1 MILTSATL
9 QFVGWV
15 EPILDYVGF
24 RYTLPNLHFVCSI
37 AQCETQQWPTS
48 EPSPKRIIT
57 RCFRWTHGEV
67 VVKSDSSKKLTCLLD
82 AILQGGL
89 INR

>member
-1 MILTSATL
+1 MGMILTSATL

-37 AQCETQQWPTS
+37 AQCETQQWPTL
-48 EPSPKRIIT
+48 EPSP
-57 RCFRWTHGEV
+57 F
-67 VVKSDSSKKLTCLLD
+67 
-82 AILQGGL
+82 
-89 INR
+89 